1 MSVPWLC
8 RPVLSTRPHQHT
20 YTHIH
25 KDDYNVDTDQTTQTR
40 QQPRSRG
47 QVFRFRWQG
56 RPAYGFGE
64 SDELVSSPLQTP
76 PRRPSGLG
84 CEGSGHVCPPSTLLL
99 RWPAGLRIHSSET
112 KHRTQ
117 YLCADKGTE
126 VCLQSVRQW
135 PGPESHPPTGPGFSC
150 LPSGSRPMHQMLGTK
165 LLGPME

>member
-1 MSVPWLC
+1 MTTMS
-8 RPVLSTRPHQHT
+8 
-20 YTHIH
+20 
-25 KDDYNVDTDQTTQTR
+25 TQTR
-40 QQPRSRG
+40 QHRLDNN
-47 QVFRFRWQG
+47 QG
-56 RPAYGFGE
+56 AAASIQIQMAGEACLRIWE

-84 CEGSGHVCPPSTLLL
+84 CEGSGHVCPPSTLLR

-150 LPSGSRPMHQMLGTK
+150 LPSVSRPTHQMLGAK